1 MEHLIPQIWFDP
13 LTTGILLLITVGALA
28 LLIKA
33 ADWLVEGAAGLA
45 YRFGISKII
54 VGATVI
60 SLGTTSPEAAVSVMA
75 ALAGNPGLAL
85 GNAVGSI
92 IADTGLIFGIGC
104 LIVALPADRY
114 VLSRQGWTQ
123 FGAAMLLAAICYGAF
138 WLSGDN
144 AALGR
149 GVGIL
154 LLVLLAGYMVIS
166 VHWSRRHSEMD
177 RASRKTNGAGK
188 TESSAA
194 GETGGNHETDE
205 KSMLL
210 LIGFIAIG
218 LALVVLASRVLI
230 CSVSVVAVRWGVP
243 QVVIAA
249 TLVAM
254 GTSLPELVVGMT
266 SILKGHKELLL
277 GNVIGADI
285 LNVLFVIGASAT
297 AASLPIVETGSTVPR
312 IFLYL
317 HLPTM
322 VLILALFRIYIADAI
337 RRGSF
342 RRWFGLPLVL
352 IYIGYVV
359 AQFLLSVGG
368 AAD

>member
-1 MEHLIPQIWFDP
+1 MEHLIPQTWFDP

-75 ALAGNPGLAL
+75 AWGGNPGLAL

-104 LIVALPADRY
+104 LMVSLPADRY
-114 VLSRQGWTQ
+114 VLSRQGWIQ
-123 FGAAMLLAAICYGAF
+123 FGAAMLLAAICYLAF
-138 WLSGDN
+138 WIDGD
-144 AALGR
+144 AATLGR

-154 LLVLLAGYMVIS
+154 MLVLLLVYMFIS
-166 VHWSRRHSEMD
+166 IRWSRQHPDIGKKTQTEDDEEEKAAHSVLFLV
-177 RASRKTNGAGK
+177 A
-188 TESSAA
+188 
-194 GETGGNHETDE
+194 
-205 KSMLL
+205 
-210 LIGFIAIG
+210 IIAIG
-218 LALVVLASRVLI
+218 LTLVILASRLLI

-249 TLVAM
+249 TLVAL

-266 SILKGHKELLL
+266 SIAKGHKELLL

-285 LNVLFVIGASAT
+285 LNVLFVIGASAS
-297 AASLPIVETGSTVPR
+297 AASLPIVEVGSSVPR

-322 VLILALFRIYIADAI
+322 VLILALFRVYIADAI
-337 RRGSF
+337 GRGSF

-352 IYIGYVV
+352 IYIAYVV

-368 AAD
+368 TTH